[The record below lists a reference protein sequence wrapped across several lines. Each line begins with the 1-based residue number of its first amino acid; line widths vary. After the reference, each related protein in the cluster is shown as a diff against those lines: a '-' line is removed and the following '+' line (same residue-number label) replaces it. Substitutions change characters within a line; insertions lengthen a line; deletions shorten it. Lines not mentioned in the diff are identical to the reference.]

1 MGETRTSSKQEA
13 PATGS
18 GDYAKF
24 MILAEARTGSTML
37 VRALTSHPSIR
48 CFGEVFNKMV
58 PFVAFGVD
66 GYDNFSA
73 RERTRRDRDFTSFL
87 RERIYCSQPEEI
99 RAVGFKT
106 LYGQF
111 WGFRGLLEHLVDDAE
126 IRVLHLKRRNI
137 LRMLVSL
144 KMAQATG
151 VWVEIGGSKFTLANL
166 LRASRHPLRAAAK
179 LPRLLRPP
187 MLAGKPRRET
197 LRVRVTITKDEL
209 FKFIIRTKSK
219 AGHLDDRFQEH
230 PRLTLFYEDMLEQR
244 VEVFNQVQTF
254 LGVEP
259 TPLAV
264 TLRRQNPEPLRDLL
278 ENYDHLYEAY
288 RNTPH
293 AWMFD

>member
-166 LRASRHPLRAAAK
+166 LRASRHPLRAASR
-179 LPRLLRPP
+179 LPRLLWPP
-187 MLAGKPRRET
+187 KLVRQPLQKAPRI
-197 LRVRVTITKDEL
+197 RVTVTKDEL
-209 FKFIIRTKSK
+209 FKFIVKEKLT
-219 AGHLDDRFQEH
+219 ATHYDDRLGAH
-230 PRLTLFYEDMLEQR
+230 PKLTLFYEDLLTQR
-244 VEVFNQVQTF
+244 EKVFNQVQSF

-259 TPLAV
+259 RPLAI